1 MKTSWAI
8 LGVALLIGGAI
19 YFTSKNPLQVATDT
33 PANNV
38 SIVDGKQIVEV
49 DVKGG
54 YHPKVSTAKAGMP
67 TILRF
72 NTNGSYDCSTSVRIP
87 SMGISKSLPPSGS
100 TDVDL
105 GSPQVATLQGV
116 CGMGMYSFQINFKG

>member
-8 LGVALLIGGAI
+8 LGAALLIGGAI
-19 YFTSKNPLQVATDT
+19 YFTSYSSQQGGNDA

-38 SIVDGKQIVEV
+38 TVVDGKQIVEV

-54 YHPKVSTAKAGMP
+54 YHPKVSAAKAGVP
-67 TILRF
+67 TTLRF

>member
-19 YFTSKNPLQVATDT
+19 YFTSKNPPQLANDA

-54 YHPKVSTAKAGMP
+54 YHPKVSAAKAGMP

-87 SMGISKSLPPSGS
+87 SMGISKTLPSSGA
-100 TDVDL
+100 TDIDI
-105 GSPQVATLQGV
+105 GSPQVAKLQGV
-116 CGMGMYSFQINFKG
+116 CVMGMYSFEVDFQG

>member
-19 YFTSKNPLQVATDT
+19 YFTSKNPPQVATDT

-54 YHPKVSTAKAGMP
+54 YHPKVSAAKAGMP

-100 TDVDL
+100 TDIDL
-105 GSPQVATLQGV
+105 GIPQVATLQGV
-116 CGMGMYSFQINFKG
+116 CGMGMYSFQVNFQS